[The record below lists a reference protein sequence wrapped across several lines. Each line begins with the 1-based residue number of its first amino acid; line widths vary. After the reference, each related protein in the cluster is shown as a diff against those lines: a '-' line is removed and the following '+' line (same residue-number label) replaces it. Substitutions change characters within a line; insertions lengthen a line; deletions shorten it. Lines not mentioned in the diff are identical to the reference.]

1 LNGLRTSPA
10 CNSLIGA
17 PVSDPSSDDVIRY
30 ECQDRIATITF
41 NRPEK
46 LNAFNDAMVMR
57 LARVLHEFDID
68 EEADVAVLR
77 GEGRAF
83 CSGADVHQRQLRSD
97 EEMKKHG
104 GSQGWGAH
112 AADLFTRAIN
122 WKPVITAPHG
132 FAVGLGLGMVLE
144 SELVVAE
151 EGTRFQVTETS
162 RGLAA
167 SRYWALLNFRG
178 ARSFA
183 TEVVITGRFF
193 TAEEAFAAGIVDR
206 IAPKGQHR
214 RVAHE
219 LARQI
224 ADNPPLS
231 VRATVRTRRW
241 YMDQAEREAYLQT
254 TPLKLH
260 LTEDFKES
268 ARAFAE
274 KRKAGPF
281 KGR

>member
-1 LNGLRTSPA
+1 MTHA
-10 CNSLIGA
+10 
-17 PVSDPSSDDVIRY
+17 DSDDFIRY
-30 ECQDRIATITF
+30 ECRDRVATITF
-41 NRPEK
+41 NRAEK
-46 LNAFNDAMVMR
+46 LNAFNDFMIMR

-68 EEADVAVLR
+68 EKADVAILS
-77 GEGRAF
+77 GKGRAF
-83 CSGADVHQRQLRSD
+83 SSGADVHQRQLRS
-97 EEMKKHG
+97 EEELRRHG

-112 AADLFTRAIN
+112 SADLLTKAIN
-122 WKPVITAPHG
+122 WKPVIAAPHG
-132 FAVGLGLGMVLE
+132 FAVGLGLGMALE

-183 TEVVITGRFF
+183 TEVTLTGRFF
-193 TAEEAFAAGIVDR
+193 TAEEALKAGIVDR
-206 IAPKGQHR
+206 LAPKGQHIK
-214 RVAHE
+214 VANE
-219 LARQI
+219 LAQQI
-224 ADNPPLS
+224 ISNPPLS

-254 TPLKLH
+254 IPLKLH
-260 LTEDFKES
+260 LTDDFKES

>member
-1 LNGLRTSPA
+1 MTARP
-10 CNSLIGA
+10 
-17 PVSDPSSDDVIRY
+17 DSDDFIRY
-30 ECQDRIATITF
+30 ECRDRIATITF

-46 LNAFNDAMVMR
+46 LNAFNDFMVMR

-68 EEADVAVLR
+68 EAADVAILR

-83 CSGADVHQRQLRSD
+83 CSGADVHQRQLRS
-97 EEMKKHG
+97 EEDMKRHG
-104 GSQGWGAH
+104 GSQGWGAY
-112 AADLFTRAIN
+112 AADLLTRAIN
-122 WKPVITAPHG
+122 WKPVIAAPHG

-162 RGLAA
+162 RGLAS
-167 SRYWALLNFRG
+167 SRYWALLNYRG

-183 TEVVITGRFF
+183 TEATLTGRFF
-193 TAEEAFAAGIVDR
+193 TAEEALKAGIVDR
-206 IAPKGQHR
+206 VAPKGQHVE
-214 RVAHE
+214 VATE
-219 LARQI
+219 LAKQI
-224 ADNPPLS
+224 AANPPLS

-241 YMDQAEREAYLQT
+241 YMDQVEREAYLQT
-254 TPLKLH
+254 VPLKLH
-260 LTEDFKES
+260 QTEDFKES

-274 KRKAGPF
+274 KRKPGPF

>member
-1 LNGLRTSPA
+1 MPQ
-10 CNSLIGA
+10 
-17 PVSDPSSDDVIRY
+17 PDSDDLIQYSCR
-30 ECQDRIATITF
+30 DRIATITF

-46 LNAFNDAMVMR
+46 LNAFNDFMVMR
-57 LARVLHEFDID
+57 LARVLHDFDID
-68 EEADVAVLR
+68 EAADVAILC

-83 CSGADVHQRQLRSD
+83 SSGADVHQRQLRSEAD
-97 EEMKKHG
+97 LKKHG

-112 AADLFTRAIN
+112 ASDLLTRAIN
-122 WKPVITAPHG
+122 WKPVIAAPHG

-183 TEVVITGRFF
+183 TEAVLTGRFF
-193 TAEEAFAAGIVDR
+193 TAEEALKAGIVDR
-206 IAPKGQHR
+206 VAPKGQHLS
-214 RVAHE
+214 VALE

-224 ADNPPLS
+224 VANPPLS

-254 TPLKLH
+254 IPLKLH
-260 LTEDFKES
+260 QTEDFKES

-274 KRKAGPF
+274 KRPVGPF

>member
-1 LNGLRTSPA
+1 VREAIVPET
-10 CNSLIGA
+10 NSE
-17 PVSDPSSDDVIRY
+17 DFIRY
-30 ECQDRIATITF
+30 ECRDRVATITF
-41 NRPEK
+41 NRPQK

-57 LARVLHEFDID
+57 LADVLHEFDID
-68 EEADVAVLR
+68 PQADVAVLR

-83 CSGADVHQRQLRSD
+83 SSGADVHQRQLRSD
-97 EEMKKHG
+97 EDLKRHG

-122 WKPVITAPHG
+122 WKPVIAAPHG

-144 SELVVAE
+144 SDMVVAE

-162 RGLAA
+162 RGLAS

-178 ARSFA
+178 AGSFA
-183 TEVVITGRFF
+183 TEAALTGRFF
-193 TAEEAFAAGIVDR
+193 TAEEALAAGVIDR
-206 IAPKGQHR
+206 VAAKGQHL
-214 RVAHE
+214 AQADE

-224 ADNPPLS
+224 AANPPLS

-254 TPLKLH
+254 NPLKLH

-281 KGR
+281 KGQ

>member
-1 LNGLRTSPA
+1 MSEEQTPREF
-10 CNSLIGA
+10 
-17 PVSDPSSDDVIRY
+17 IRY
-30 ECQDRIATITF
+30 ECRDRVATITF
-41 NRPEK
+41 DRPEK
-46 LNAFNDAMVMR
+46 LNAFNDDMVR
-57 LARVLHEFDID
+57 QLAAVLRRFDID
-68 EEADVAVLR
+68 PEADVAVLR

-83 CSGADVHQRQLRSD
+83 SSGADVHQRQLRSD
-97 EEMKKHG
+97 EEFAKHG
-104 GSQGWGAH
+104 GSQGWGANASELFVH
-112 AADLFTRAIN
+112 AVN

-151 EGTRFQVTETS
+151 AGTRFQVTETS
-162 RGLAA
+162 RGLAG

-178 ARSFA
+178 AGSFA
-183 TEVVITGRFF
+183 TEVTLTGRFF
-193 TAEEAFAAGIVDR
+193 TAEEAHAAGIVDR
-206 IAPKGQHR
+206 VVPKGQH
-214 RVAHE
+214 VDTAHA
-219 LARQI
+219 LAHDI
-224 ADNPPLS
+224 AANPPLS

-241 YMDQAEREAYLQT
+241 YMEQAEREAYLQT

-268 ARAFAE
+268 AHAFAE

>member
-1 LNGLRTSPA
+1 MSEQ
-10 CNSLIGA
+10 
-17 PVSDPSSDDVIRY
+17 SSDAFVHY
-30 ECQDRIATITF
+30 ECSDRIATITF

-57 LARVLHEFDID
+57 LAAVLHEFDID
-68 EEADVAVLR
+68 EAADVAVLR
-77 GEGRAF
+77 GNGRAF

-97 EEMKKHG
+97 EDLKKHG

-122 WKPVITAPHG
+122 WKPVIAAPHG

-144 SELVVAE
+144 SEMVVAE
-151 EGTRFQVTETS
+151 AGTRFQVTETS
-162 RGLAA
+162 RGLAS

-178 ARSFA
+178 AGNFA
-183 TEVVITGRFF
+183 TEAAITGRFF
-193 TAEEAFAAGIVDR
+193 SAEEALAAGVID
-206 IAPKGQHR
+206 
-214 RVAHE
+214 RVAPAGEHLGQAYA

-224 ADNPPLS
+224 SANPPLS

-274 KRKAGPF
+274 KRPAGPF

>member
-1 LNGLRTSPA
+1 MRASMPDSA
-10 CNSLIGA
+10 A
-17 PVSDPSSDDVIRY
+17 AEFIRY
-30 ECQDRIATITF
+30 ECRDQIATITF

-57 LARVLHEFDID
+57 LAEVLHQFDID
-68 EEADVAVLR
+68 EDANVAVLR

-83 CSGADVHQRQLRSD
+83 SSGADVHQRQLRSD
-97 EEMKKHG
+97 EDLKKHG

-112 AADLFTRAIN
+112 AADLLTRAIN
-122 WKPVITAPHG
+122 WKPIIAAPHG

-162 RGLAA
+162 RGLAG

-178 ARSFA
+178 AGSFA
-183 TEVVITGRFF
+183 TEVTITGRFF

-206 IAPKGQHR
+206 IAPKGQH
-214 RVAHE
+214 VAQAYE

-224 ADNPPLS
+224 AANPPLS

-241 YMDQAEREAYLQT
+241 YMDQVEREAYLQT

-260 LTEDFKES
+260 LTQDFKES

-274 KRKAGPF
+274 KRKPGPF
-281 KGR
+281 KGE

>member
-1 LNGLRTSPA
+1 MAEP
-10 CNSLIGA
+10 
-17 PVSDPSSDDVIRY
+17 DSDDLIKY
-30 ECQDRIATITF
+30 ECRDRVATITF

-46 LNAFNDAMVMR
+46 LNAFNDSMVMR
-57 LARVLHEFDID
+57 LAAILHEFDID
-68 EEADVAVLR
+68 DQADVAILR

-83 CSGADVHQRQLRSD
+83 SSGADVHQRQLRSD
-97 EEMKKHG
+97 EELRKHG

-112 AADLFTRAIN
+112 AADLLTRAIN
-122 WKPVITAPHG
+122 WKPVIAAPHG
-132 FAVGLGLGMVLE
+132 YAVGLGLGMVLE

-167 SRYWALLNFRG
+167 SRYWALLSFRG

-183 TEVVITGRFF
+183 TEVTLTGRFF
-193 TAEEAFAAGIVDR
+193 TAEEALEVGIVDR
-206 IAPKGQHR
+206 IAPRGEHVNQAR
-214 RVAHE
+214 E
-219 LARQI
+219 LASQI
-224 ADNPPLS
+224 AANPPLS

-260 LTEDFKES
+260 LSEDFKES

-274 KRKAGPF
+274 KRKPGPF

>member
-1 LNGLRTSPA
+1 MPQ
-10 CNSLIGA
+10 
-17 PVSDPSSDDVIRY
+17 PDSDDLIRY
-30 ECQDRIATITF
+30 ECRDRVATIAF

-46 LNAFNDAMVMR
+46 LNAFNDFMVMR

-68 EEADVAVLR
+68 PEADVAILR
-77 GEGRAF
+77 GMGRAF
-83 CSGADVHQRQLRSD
+83 SSGADVHQRQLRSD
-97 EEMKKHG
+97 EELKRHG

-112 AADLFTRAIN
+112 AADLLTRAIN
-122 WKPVITAPHG
+122 WKPIIAAPHG

-151 EGTRFQVTETS
+151 EGTKFQVTETS
-162 RGLAA
+162 RGLAG
-167 SRYWALLNFRG
+167 SRYWALLSFRG
-178 ARSFA
+178 AGSFA
-183 TEVVITGRFF
+183 TEATLTGRFF
-193 TAEEAFAAGIVDR
+193 TAEEALKAGIVDR
-206 IAPKGQHR
+206 VAPKGQHLS
-214 RVAHE
+214 VAQE
-219 LARQI
+219 MARQI
-224 ADNPPLS
+224 AANPPLS

-274 KRKAGPF
+274 KRPAGPF

>member
-1 LNGLRTSPA
+1 MTD
-10 CNSLIGA
+10 I
-17 PVSDPSSDDVIRY
+17 DSDDLIQY
-30 ECQDRIATITF
+30 ECRDRIATITF
-41 NRPEK
+41 NRPAK
-46 LNAFNDAMVMR
+46 LNAFNDFMVMR
-57 LARVLHEFDID
+57 LAQVLRQFDVD
-68 EEADVAVLR
+68 DDADVAILR

-97 EEMKKHG
+97 AELKRHG

-112 AADLFTRAIN
+112 AADLLTRAVN
-122 WKPVITAPHG
+122 WKPVIAAPHG

-162 RGLAA
+162 RGLAG
-167 SRYWALLNFRG
+167 SRYWALLCFRG

-183 TEVVITGRFF
+183 TEVTLTGRFF
-193 TAEEAFAAGIVDR
+193 TAEEALKAGMIDR
-206 IAPKGQHR
+206 VAPKGEQMN
-214 RVAHE
+214 VARD
-219 LARQI
+219 LAAQI
-224 ADNPPLS
+224 AANPPLS

-260 LTEDFKES
+260 TTEDFKES

-274 KRKAGPF
+274 KRKPGPF

>member
-1 LNGLRTSPA
+1 
-10 CNSLIGA
+10 
-17 PVSDPSSDDVIRY
+17 VSERSAEDFVTY
-30 ECQDRIATITF
+30 ECRERIATITF

-57 LARVLHEFDID
+57 LATVLHQFDTD
-68 EEADVAVLR
+68 PDADVAVIR

-83 CSGADVHQRQLRSD
+83 CSGADVHQRQLRSEAD
-97 EEMKKHG
+97 LKKHG

-122 WKPVITAPHG
+122 WKPVITTPHG

-144 SELVVAE
+144 SELSVAE

-162 RGLAA
+162 RGLAG
-167 SRYWALLNFRG
+167 SRYWALLRFRG
-178 ARSFA
+178 AGSFA
-183 TEVVITGRFF
+183 TEVTITGRFF
-193 TAEEAFAAGIVDR
+193 TAEEALAAGVIDR
-206 IAPKGQHR
+206 VAPKGQHLQQ
-214 RVAHE
+214 AYD
-219 LARQI
+219 LARQV
-224 ADNPPLS
+224 AANPPLS

-274 KRKAGPF
+274 KRKPGPF
-281 KGR
+281 KGE

>member
-1 LNGLRTSPA
+1 MSEADT
-10 CNSLIGA
+10 
-17 PVSDPSSDDVIRY
+17 DDLIRY
-30 ECQDRIATITF
+30 ECRDRIATITF
-41 NRPEK
+41 NRPAK

-57 LARVLHEFDID
+57 LSRVLHDFDID
-68 EEADVAVLR
+68 ENADVAVLR

-83 CSGADVHQRQLRSD
+83 SSGADVHQRQLRSD
-97 EEMKKHG
+97 EEFKKYG
-104 GSQGWGAH
+104 GPQGWGAN
-112 AADLFTRAIN
+112 ASDLFVRAVN
-122 WKPVITAPHG
+122 WKPVIAAPHG
-132 FAVGLGLGMVLE
+132 VAVGLGLGMVLE

-151 EGTRFQVTETS
+151 AGTRFQVTETP

-178 ARSFA
+178 AGSFA
-183 TEVVITGRFF
+183 TEVTLTGRFF
-193 TAEEAFAAGIVDR
+193 TAEEAHAAGIVDR
-206 IAPKGQHR
+206 
-214 RVAHE
+214 VAAKDHGLQQAYE
-219 LARQI
+219 LAQQI
-224 ADNPPLS
+224 AANPPLS

-260 LTEDFKES
+260 LTEDFRES

>member
-1 LNGLRTSPA
+1 MPNLTTEF
-10 CNSLIGA
+10 IK
-17 PVSDPSSDDVIRY
+17 Y
-30 ECQDRIATITF
+30 ERQDRIATITF

-46 LNAFNDAMVMR
+46 LNAFNDAMVMQ
-57 LARVLHEFDID
+57 LAEVLHGFDID
-68 EEADVAVLR
+68 PEADVAVLR

-83 CSGADVHQRQLRSD
+83 CSGADVHQRQLRTD
-97 EEMKKHG
+97 EELKKHG

-112 AADLFTRAIN
+112 AADLFARAIN

-144 SELVVAE
+144 SDLVVAE

-162 RGLAA
+162 RGLAG
-167 SRYWALLNFRG
+167 SRYWALLNLRG
-178 ARSFA
+178 SGSFA
-183 TEVVITGRFF
+183 TDVTITGRFF
-193 TAEEAFAAGIVDR
+193 TAEEALAARIIDR
-206 IAPKGQHR
+206 VAPKGQH
-214 RVAHE
+214 VQHAYE
-219 LARQI
+219 LARQV
-224 ADNPPLS
+224 AANPPLS

-260 LTEDFKES
+260 LTQDFKES

-274 KRKAGPF
+274 KRKPGPF
-281 KGR
+281 KGE

>member
-1 LNGLRTSPA
+1 MSEPTGNE
-10 CNSLIGA
+10 
-17 PVSDPSSDDVIRY
+17 SDAEDFIRY
-30 ECQDRIATITF
+30 ECTDRVATITL
-41 NRPEK
+41 NRPRK
-46 LNAFNDAMVMR
+46 LNAFNDDMVMR

-68 EEADVAVLR
+68 ENADVAVLR

-97 EEMKKHG
+97 ADLKKHG
-104 GSQGWGAH
+104 GSQGWNAN
-112 AADLFTRAIN
+112 ASELFVRAIN
-122 WKPVITAPHG
+122 WKPIIASPHG

-144 SELVVAE
+144 SEMIVAE
-151 EGTRFQVTETS
+151 AGTRFQVTETS
-162 RGLAA
+162 RGLAS
-167 SRYWALLNFRG
+167 SRYWALLRFRG
-178 ARSFA
+178 AGSFA
-183 TEVVITGRFF
+183 TDVALTGRFF
-193 TAEEAFAAGIVDR
+193 TAEEALAAGVVDR
-206 IAPKGQHR
+206 VAPQGEQLQQ
-214 RVAHE
+214 AYE
-219 LARQI
+219 LARQM
-224 ADNPPLS
+224 AANPPLS

-260 LTEDFKES
+260 TTEDFKES